1 MAILEQENEIL
12 RQTVQ
17 ELERENEMLERS
29 SLGKK
34 RIIMEQFEGAGQ
46 TMVDSNGQ
54 EIDPTWWDSN
64 GDNNEIGSVGNGN
77 GGNGGDP
84 ESQSFHLGLTNRV
97 TGLSADDRSKSSS
110 INTNDS
116 NANAMMRSGNMTI
129 SYQGSPR
136 SAAAAAAVAVPPPLE
151 ECDEFSVDACPIEPD
166 ISFKDALKDRAYWL
180 VGLLALQSM
189 SGFILARNEMLVQ
202 THPVIVYFLTMLVG
216 AGGNAGN
223 QAAVRGE

>member
-17 ELERENEMLERS
+17 ELERENEILEKS

-64 GDNNEIGSVGNGN
+64 GDNEVGTS
-77 GGNGGDP
+77 GGDP
-84 ESQSFHLGLTNRV
+84 ESQSFRLGLTNRN

-116 NANAMMRSGNMTI
+116 NTMMRSGNMTI

-136 SAAAAAAVAVPPPLE
+136 SAAAAAVAVAPPLE
-151 ECDEFSVDACPIEPD
+151 ECDEFTLDACPIEPD

-189 SGFILARNEMLVQ
+189 SGFILARNEMLLQ